1 MTRGVGGTA
10 WRLTVFLAVC
20 ALALFALLAVFA
32 QLRFDGAQI
41 YRAEFTNVTG
51 LEAGNF
57 VRIAGVEVGK
67 VKNIQLRD
75 DSTAVVEL
83 AVDNSVVLTLGTRAE
98 IRWENLIG
106 GRFLALEEGPGSPY
120 RLNPGDVIPLARTS
134 PALDLDALIGGFRP
148 LFRALDPDQVN
159 ALTAELVSAFQ
170 DQGATI
176 GSLLQQTAALTDTLA
191 NHDGLIGQVI
201 DNLNAVI
208 GSFSDQRQQF
218 GKAIDSLSQLVHGL
232 AERKTDVSNSVAYAN
247 AAAAGFADLLG
258 QTRPAL
264 HDLINQTDRTSSII
278 NADHDY
284 VDNLLSTLPDA
295 YRMLSRL
302 GLYGDYFSFYLCDI
316 VLKVNGKG
324 GQPVY
329 IKVASQDTGRCEP
342 KK

>member
-1 MTRGVGGTA
+1 MTRGVSGAA

-41 YRAEFTNVTG
+41 YRAEFANVTG
-51 LEAGNF
+51 LQAGNF

-75 DSTAVVEL
+75 DTTAVVEL
-83 AVDNSVVLTLGTRAE
+83 AVDNSVVLTKGTRAE

-106 GRFLALEEGPGSPY
+106 GRFLALEEGPGSAH
-120 RLNPGDVIPLARTS
+120 RLNPRDVIPLTHTS

-176 GSLLQQTAALTDTLA
+176 GSLLQQTAALTDMLA
-191 NHDGLIGQVI
+191 DHDELIGQVI
-201 DNLNAVI
+201 NNLNVVV
-208 GSFSDQRQQF
+208 GSFSEQRQQF

-232 AERKTDVSNSVAYAN
+232 AERRTDVSNSVAYTD
-247 AAAAGFADLLG
+247 AAAAGVADLLQ

-264 HDLINQTDRTSSII
+264 RDLINQTDRTSSVI

-284 VDNLLSTLPDA
+284 VDNLLATLPDT

-316 VLKVNGKG
+316 VIKVNGKG

-329 IKVASQDTGRCEP
+329 IKVTGQDTGRCEP

>member
-1 MTRGVGGTA
+1 MTRGTRSAA
-10 WRLTVFLAVC
+10 WRLTAFLAVC

-32 QLRFDGAQI
+32 QLRFDGEQI
-41 YRAEFTNVTG
+41 YRAEFANVTG

-67 VKNIQLRD
+67 VKDIQLRD
-75 DSTAVVEL
+75 DTTAEVEV
-83 AVDNSVVLTLGTRAE
+83 AVDNSVVLTEGTRAE

-106 GRFLALEEGPGSPY
+106 GRFLALEEGPGSPH
-120 RLNPGDVIPLARTS
+120 RLDPGDVIPLTRTS

-191 NHDGLIGQVI
+191 DHDELIGQVI
-201 DNLNAVI
+201 NNLNVVI

-232 AERKTDVSNSVAYAN
+232 AERRTDVSNSVAYTD
-247 AAAAGFADLLG
+247 AAAAGVADLLD

-284 VDNLLSTLPDA
+284 VDNLLATLPDT

-329 IKVASQDTGRCEP
+329 VKVASQDSGRCEP

>member
-1 MTRGVGGTA
+1 MTRGVSGAA
-10 WRLTVFLAVC
+10 WRLTVFLAAC

-32 QLRFDGAQI
+32 QLRFDGEQI

-75 DSTAVVEL
+75 DTTAVVDL
-83 AVDNSVVLTLGTRAE
+83 AVDNSVVLTQGTRAE

-106 GRFLALEEGPGSPY
+106 GRFLALEEGPGSPH
-120 RLNPGDVIPLARTS
+120 RLNPGDVIPLTRTS

-170 DQGATI
+170 GQGATI

-191 NHDGLIGQVI
+191 DHDELIGQVI
-201 DNLNAVI
+201 NNLNVVI

-218 GKAIDSLSQLVHGL
+218 GTAIDSLSQLVHGL
-232 AERKTDVSNSVAYAN
+232 AERRTDMSNSVAYTD
-247 AAAAGFADLLG
+247 AAAAGVAELLQ

-284 VDNLLSTLPDA
+284 VDNLLATLPDT

-316 VLKVNGKG
+316 VIKVNGKG

-329 IKVASQDTGRCEP
+329 IKVAGQDSGRCEP

>member
-1 MTRGVGGTA
+1 MTRGVGGAA

-41 YRAEFTNVTG
+41 YRAEFINVTG
-51 LEAGNF
+51 LQAGNF

-75 DSTAVVEL
+75 DTTAVVEL
-83 AVDNSVVLTLGTRAE
+83 AVDNSVVLTQGTRAE

-120 RLNPGDVIPLARTS
+120 RLNPGYVIPLARTS

-191 NHDGLIGQVI
+191 NHDELIGQVI
-201 DNLNAVI
+201 DNLNVVI

-232 AERKTDVSNSVAYAN
+232 AERRADVSNSVAYTN

-264 HDLINQTDRTSSII
+264 HDLINQTERTSSII

-284 VDNLLSTLPDA
+284 VDNLLATLPDT

>member
-1 MTRGVGGTA
+1 MKRGMGGTA

-51 LEAGNF
+51 LQAGNF

-67 VKNIQLRD
+67 VKDIQLRD
-75 DSTAVVEL
+75 DTTAVVEL
-83 AVDNSVVLTLGTRAE
+83 AVDNSVVLTQGTRAE

-106 GRFLALEEGPGSPY
+106 GRFLALEDGPGSAH
-120 RLNPGDVIPLARTS
+120 RLNPGDVIPLTRTS

-176 GSLLQQTAALTDTLA
+176 GSLLQQTSALTDTLA
-191 NHDGLIGQVI
+191 DHDELIGQVI
-201 DNLNAVI
+201 NNLNVVI
-208 GSFSDQRQQF
+208 GSFSEQRQQF

-232 AERKTDVSNSVAYAN
+232 AERRSDVSNSVAYTN
-247 AAAAGFADLLG
+247 AAAAGVADLLG

-264 HDLINQTDRTSSII
+264 HDLINQTDRTSGII

-284 VDNLLSTLPDA
+284 VDNLLATLPDT

>member
-1 MTRGVGGTA
+1 MTRGVSGAA
-10 WRLTVFLAVC
+10 WRLTIFLAVC

-32 QLRFDGAQI
+32 QLRFDGEQI
-41 YRAEFTNVTG
+41 YRAEFVNVTG

-75 DSTAVVEL
+75 DTTAEVEL
-83 AVDNSVVLTLGTRAE
+83 AVDNSVVLTQGTRAE
-98 IRWENLIG
+98 VRWENLIG
-106 GRFLALEEGPGSPY
+106 GRFLALDEGPGSPR
-120 RLNPGDVIPLARTS
+120 RLNPGDVIPLVRTA

-170 DQGATI
+170 DQGATV

-191 NHDGLIGQVI
+191 NHDELIGQVI
-201 DNLNAVI
+201 NNLNTVI

-232 AERKTDVSNSVAYAN
+232 AERRTDVSNSVAYTD
-247 AAAAGFADLLG
+247 AATAGIADLLQ

-284 VDNLLSTLPDA
+284 VDNLLATLPDT

-329 IKVASQDTGRCEP
+329 VKVVGQDTGRCEP

>member
-1 MTRGVGGTA
+1 MTRGVGAAA

-32 QLRFDGAQI
+32 QLRFDGEQI
-41 YRAEFTNVTG
+41 YRAEFANVTG

-75 DSTAVVEL
+75 DTTAVVEL
-83 AVDNSVVLTLGTRAE
+83 AVDNSVVLTQGTRAE

-106 GRFLALEEGPGSPY
+106 GRFLALEEGPGSPH
-120 RLNPGDVIPLARTS
+120 RLNPGDVIPLTRTS

-191 NHDGLIGQVI
+191 DHDQLISQVI
-201 DNLNAVI
+201 NNLNVVI

-232 AERKTDVSNSVAYAN
+232 AERKTDVRNSVAYTN
-247 AAAAGFADLLG
+247 AAAAGVADLLG

-284 VDNLLSTLPDA
+284 VDNLLATLPDT

-316 VLKVNGKG
+316 VIKVNGKG

>member
-1 MTRGVGGTA
+1 
-10 WRLTVFLAVC
+10 LTIFLSVC

-32 QLRFDGAQI
+32 QLRFDGEQI
-41 YRAEFTNVTG
+41 YRAEFVNVTG

-75 DSTAVVEL
+75 DTTAEVEL
-83 AVDNSVVLTLGTRAE
+83 AVDNTVVLTQGTRAE

-106 GRFLALEEGPGSPY
+106 GRFLALEEGPGSPR
-120 RLNPGDVIPLARTS
+120 RLNPGDVIPLVRTA

-191 NHDGLIGQVI
+191 DHDELIGQVI
-201 DNLNAVI
+201 NNLNTVI
-208 GSFSDQRQQF
+208 GSFSDQRRQF

-232 AERKTDVSNSVAYAN
+232 AERRTDVSNSVAYTDT
-247 AAAAGFADLLG
+247 AAAGIADLLQ

-284 VDNLLSTLPDA
+284 VDNLLATLPDT

-329 IKVASQDTGRCEP
+329 VKVVGQDTGRCEP